1 MIVLQARHTHAHMR
15 VRYGNS
21 IHVDPALENE
31 CLMDIRKQGYLA
43 DILNM
48 SISPCFFAYRVS
60 YE

>member
-1 MIVLQARHTHAHMR
+1 MR

-21 IHVDPALENE
+21 IHEEQALENE